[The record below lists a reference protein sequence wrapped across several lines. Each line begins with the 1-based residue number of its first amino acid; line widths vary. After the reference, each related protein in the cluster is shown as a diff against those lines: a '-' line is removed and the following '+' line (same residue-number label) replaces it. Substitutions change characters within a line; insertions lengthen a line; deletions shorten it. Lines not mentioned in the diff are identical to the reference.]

1 MKTSRSTRVPA
12 RAAAWRWCAIVVLGV
27 LAIVPGAA
35 RAQDL
40 PATPPPIRSKDLERL
55 LQAMEAG
62 PESRAAAVAAFDAYV
77 DRWQR
82 LRDETIRPLQA
93 SMAAA
98 LAKVPAMPSMED
110 AEELAGGVVHTAGA
124 EAEAEAEAY
133 QARVAEWQRA
143 WEDRE
148 ASKKAALE
156 PFRARAASVS
166 TDVRAAERAL
176 FEAVRATAAS
186 DASRAA
192 VDREELVRR
201 RRIAVASRED
211 LRGQPWMP
219 LTFPSLPTGAPAD
232 DALRARL
239 DARIMAWERASAE
252 ALEQGASAEEFVRR
266 RLLAAAEVAAMLPA
280 DVGAPWIR
288 GVRGRAANQL
298 GLWGIDPSAGL
309 ASALGDRATPEVR
322 ARMDRWAD
330 ERDALLVEALAAGDA
345 EAADDVAAD
354 DAAADD
360 EAAPSAAS
368 LRIALMQRDQELSD
382 TALAELAALI
392 DDPAFGKEALQMK
405 LMQES
410 WKRRPDDEGGP
421 RFAGES
427 VMRGAMARSRA
438 AVGGDQPEDGEEA
451 DPFGPDNMEWIA
463 SAGTIRRADLE
474 PVRARLGIPDEAT
487 SLWNQLCDDLVA
499 TSAEVDSEMKS
510 FIKEAEQDRGAGRG
524 LVERRRAIGRRS
536 EAAEMAWF
544 DAVAA
549 AFPSI
554 PAEALDAERGR
565 RAVRRAV
572 EGGSIFLVQVRMV
585 GNRWIDADLD
595 RAADACSSDARRAA
609 ARPLADWRG
618 AQAAAVNDLVA
629 CSERMFERMVA
640 AHEAM
645 QAAAADG
652 NEAGIAAFDGF
663 QRVQADYQREVD
675 EVSRRAEATLAAST
689 QAVAEAMPRPQGA
702 VFRRGVRRQM
712 HPEVYRDQDRVDA
725 AIDAA
730 LGDPSLTPDQRG
742 AAAAAWGESQ
752 TRFEGIAERLIAQ
765 SAKTDRAMADMFGDM
780 LGAAAGE
787 AGASEM
793 ERAALASDDLAYDQ
807 AELRARTVRRVRA
820 AVGDRVADAH
830 GVR

>member
-1 MKTSRSTRVPA
+1 M
-12 RAAAWRWCAIVVLGV
+12 VVLGV
-27 LAIVPGAA
+27 LAVVPAAA

-55 LQAMEAG
+55 LRAMEAG

-98 LAKVPAMPSMED
+98 LAKVPAMPGMED

-211 LRGQPWMP
+211 LRGQFGLT
-219 LTFPSLPTGAPAD
+219 LTFPSLPAGVPAD
-232 DALRARL
+232 EALRARI
-239 DARIMAWERASAE
+239 DACILAWERASTAS
-252 ALEQGASAEEFVRR
+252 LEQGGTADEFRSRR
-266 RLLAAAEVAAMLPA
+266 IAAAVEVAAMMP
-280 DVGAPWIR
+280 DEVGTRWVR
-288 GVRGRAANQL
+288 GVRGRAANAL
-298 GLWGIDPSAGL
+298 GLWGIDPAAGL
-309 ASALGDRATPEVR
+309 ESALGDRATPEVR
-322 ARMDRWAD
+322 ARIDRWAE
-330 ERDALLVEALAAGDA
+330 ERDALVVQAAAPPPAPVDGVAASDRMALMMRDRELS
-345 EAADDVAAD
+345 EAALTD
-354 DAAADD
+354 
-360 EAAPSAAS
+360 
-368 LRIALMQRDQELSD
+368 
-382 TALAELAALI
+382 LAALI
-392 DDPAFGKEALQMK
+392 ADPSLDKDALETK
-405 LMQES
+405 LMAES
-410 WKRRPDDEGGP
+410 WKRRPDDDGDA
-421 RFAGES
+421 RFSGES
-427 VMRGAMARSRA
+427 MMRSAMERSIA
-438 AVGGDQPEDGEEA
+438 TLGGDEAADAGDSEDA
-451 DPFGPDNMEWIA
+451 DPFDPAMMERIA

-474 PVRARLGIPDEAT
+474 LVRARLGIPDEGAT
-487 SLWNQLCDDLVA
+487 LWDQLCDDLVA
-499 TSAEVDSEMKS
+499 KSADIESEMKS
-510 FIKEAEQDRGAGRG
+510 IVQAAAEGRG
-524 LVERRRAIGRRS
+524 MVERSRAIARRR
-536 EAAEMAWF
+536 EAAETAWF

-572 EGGSIFLVQVRMV
+572 EGGSLFLVQARMT

-595 RAADACSSDARRAA
+595 RAADGCSPDARRAA
-609 ARPLADWRG
+609 AKPLADWRG

-629 CSERMFERMVA
+629 CSERMVERMVDA
-640 AHEAM
+640 QEAM

-652 NEAGIAAFDGF
+652 NAASMAAFEGF
-663 QRVQADYQREVD
+663 QKAQADYQREVD

-780 LGAAAGE
+780 LADGDDG
-787 AGASEM
+787 GPSEM

>member
-1 MKTSRSTRVPA
+1 MM
-12 RAAAWRWCAIVVLGV
+12 
-27 LAIVPGAA
+27 
-35 RAQDL
+35 
-40 PATPPPIRSKDLERL
+40 ER
-55 LQAMEAG
+55 
-62 PESRAAAVAAFDAYV
+62 
-77 DRWQR
+77 
-82 LRDETIRPLQA
+82 
-93 SMAAA
+93 
-98 LAKVPAMPSMED
+98 
-110 AEELAGGVVHTAGA
+110 
-124 EAEAEAEAY
+124 
-133 QARVAEWQRA
+133 
-143 WEDRE
+143 
-148 ASKKAALE
+148 
-156 PFRARAASVS
+156 
-166 TDVRAAERAL
+166 
-176 FEAVRATAAS
+176 
-186 DASRAA
+186 
-192 VDREELVRR
+192 
-201 RRIAVASRED
+201 
-211 LRGQPWMP
+211 
-219 LTFPSLPTGAPAD
+219 
-232 DALRARL
+232 
-239 DARIMAWERASAE
+239 
-252 ALEQGASAEEFVRR
+252 
-266 RLLAAAEVAAMLPA
+266 
-280 DVGAPWIR
+280 
-288 GVRGRAANQL
+288 
-298 GLWGIDPSAGL
+298 
-309 ASALGDRATPEVR
+309 
-322 ARMDRWAD
+322 
-330 ERDALLVEALAAGDA
+330 
-345 EAADDVAAD
+345 
-354 DAAADD
+354 
-360 EAAPSAAS
+360 
-368 LRIALMQRDQELSD
+368 
-382 TALAELAALI
+382 
-392 DDPAFGKEALQMK
+392 
-405 LMQES
+405 
-410 WKRRPDDEGGP
+410 
-421 RFAGES
+421 
-427 VMRGAMARSRA
+427 
-438 AVGGDQPEDGEEA
+438 
-451 DPFGPDNMEWIA
+451 IA

-474 PVRARLGIPDEAT
+474 PVRARLGIPDEAA

-572 EGGSIFLVQVRMV
+572 EGGSLFLVQARMT

-595 RAADACSSDARRAA
+595 RAADGCSPDARRAA
-609 ARPLADWRG
+609 AKPLADWRG

-629 CSERMFERMVA
+629 CSERMVERMVDA
-640 AHEAM
+640 QEAM

-702 VFRRGVRRQM
+702 MFRRGVRRQM

-780 LGAAAGE
+780 LGAAAGD

>member
-1 MKTSRSTRVPA
+1 MA
-12 RAAAWRWCAIVVLGV
+12 VVGV
-27 LAIVPGAA
+27 LLLVPGMA

-62 PESRAAAVAAFDAYV
+62 PEARAAAVAAFEAYV

-110 AEELAGGVVHTAGA
+110 AEELAGGVVPTAGA
-124 EAEAEAEAY
+124 EAEAEAEAH
-133 QARVAEWQRA
+133 QARALQARHRA
-143 WEDRE
+143 WEERE

-201 RRIAVASRED
+201 RRIAVASRGD
-211 LRGQPWMP
+211 LRGRWFP
-219 LTFPSLPTGAPAD
+219 LTFPPLPNGMPAD
-232 DALRARL
+232 EALRGRI
-239 DARIMAWERASAE
+239 DARIMSWERASAE

-266 RLLAAAEVAAMLPA
+266 GLLAAAEVAAMLPA

-322 ARMDRWAD
+322 ARLDRWAE
-330 ERDALLVEALAAGDA
+330 ERDALLLEALAVDG
-345 EAADDVAAD
+345 
-354 DAAADD
+354 AAADGAVETGD
-360 EAAPSAAS
+360 AAAPSAAS
-368 LRIALMQRDQELSD
+368 VRMSLLQRDNELSN

-392 DDPAFGKEALQMK
+392 ADPALGKEALQMK
-405 LMQES
+405 LMSES

-427 VMRGAMARSRA
+427 VMRGAMARSIA
-438 AVGGDQPEDGEEA
+438 AMGGDQPEDGEEA
-451 DPFGPDNMEWIA
+451 DPFGPDMMERIA

-474 PVRARLGIPDEAT
+474 PVRVRLGIPDEAA

-499 TSAEVDSEMKS
+499 TSAEVDSEIKS
-510 FIKEAEQDRGAGRG
+510 FIKEAEQDPGLGRG

-595 RAADACSSDARRAA
+595 RAADACSPDARRAA

-618 AQAAAVNDLVA
+618 AQVAAVNDLVA
-629 CSERMFERMVA
+629 CSERMVERMVA
-640 AHEAM
+640 AQEAM
-645 QAAAADG
+645 QAAEADG
-652 NEAGIAAFDGF
+652 NEAGMAAFEGF
-663 QRVQADYQREVD
+663 QKAQADYQREVD

-702 VFRRGVRRQM
+702 VFRRSVRRQM

-765 SAKTDRAMADMFGDM
+765 SAKTDRAMADMFGNM
-780 LGAAAGE
+780 LDAAGD
-787 AGASEM
+787 AGPSEI
-793 ERAALASDDLAYDQ
+793 ERASLASDDLAYDQ

>member
-1 MKTSRSTRVPA
+1 MKTSRSIRV
-12 RAAAWRWCAIVVLGV
+12 AAHVSAWRWCAMAVVGV
-27 LAIVPGAA
+27 LLLVPGMA

-62 PESRAAAVAAFDAYV
+62 PEARAAAVAAFDAYF

-110 AEELAGGVVHTAGA
+110 AEELAGGVVPTAGA
-124 EAEAEAEAY
+124 EAEAEAEAH
-133 QARVAEWQRA
+133 QARALQARHRA
-143 WEDRE
+143 WEERE

-201 RRIAVASRED
+201 RRIAVASRGD
-211 LRGQPWMP
+211 LRGRWFP
-219 LTFPSLPTGAPAD
+219 LTFPPLPNGMPAD
-232 DALRARL
+232 EALRGRI
-239 DARIMAWERASAE
+239 DARIMSWERASAE

-266 RLLAAAEVAAMLPA
+266 GLLAAAEVAAMLPA

-322 ARMDRWAD
+322 ARLDRWAE
-330 ERDALLVEALAAGDA
+330 ERDALLVDALAGGDA
-345 EAADDVAAD
+345 GAAD
-354 DAAADD
+354 DAD
-360 EAAPSAAS
+360 S
-368 LRIALMQRDQELSD
+368 LRIALMQRDQQLSD

-421 RFAGES
+421 RFAGDS
-427 VMRGAMARSRA
+427 VIRGAMARSIA

-451 DPFGPDNMEWIA
+451 DPFGPDMMERIA

-474 PVRARLGIPDEAT
+474 PVRVRLGIPDEAA

-499 TSAEVDSEMKS
+499 TSSEVDSEMKS
-510 FIKEAEQDRGAGRG
+510 FIKEAEQDPGLGRG

-572 EGGSIFLVQVRMV
+572 EGGSIFLVQARMT

-595 RAADACSSDARRAA
+595 RAADACSPDARRAA

-618 AQAAAVNDLVA
+618 AQVAAVNDLVA
-629 CSERMFERMVA
+629 CSERMVERMVA
-640 AHEAM
+640 AQEAM
-645 QAAAADG
+645 QAA
-652 NEAGIAAFDGF
+652 EAGGNAARTAAFEGF
-663 QRVQADYQREVD
+663 QKAQAEWQREVE

-702 VFRRGVRRQM
+702 VFRRSVRRQM

-752 TRFEGIAERLIAQ
+752 TRFEAIAERLIAQ
-765 SAKTDRAMADMFGDM
+765 SARNDRAMADMFGDM
-780 LGAAAGE
+780 RGAAAGD
-787 AGASEM
+787 AGRSEM